1 MCIRTLAE
9 VVVRLETAVMINI
22 DHIDT
27 PQDLYDHY
35 EMTAISIL
43 DSNFD
48 DFPDNELEIFLKHY
62 LTLKEKEL
70 LG

>member
-9 VVVRLETAVMINI
+9 VVVRLERGTIEYI
-22 DHIDT
+22 DDIET
-27 PQDLYDHY
+27 PQDLYDKY

-48 DFPDNELEIFLKHY
+48 QFPDHELEIFLKHY
-62 LTLKEKEL
+62 LAFKAEQL